1 MRGGWL
7 ESTLQEFE
15 RYRLLAERSFAQVN
29 DSEFFA
35 VSDSESNSIAVI
47 AKHIGGNL
55 RSRWTDFLTSD
66 GEKPD
71 RNRDSEF
78 IAQPDRQEIM
88 RIWAGGWA
96 AVLDTLKS
104 LNPADLEE
112 AVTIRGEPHSVP
124 QAVQRSLSHIA
135 YHVGQIV
142 VLARQF
148 RKSDWQCLS
157 VPRGGSGAL
166 LEAMRARHK
175 AL

>member
-1 MRGGWL
+1 VPGWL
-7 ESTLQEFE
+7 ESSLQEFE
-15 RYRLLAERSFAQVN
+15 RYRTLAERSFSQVN

-47 AKHIGGNL
+47 AKHVGGNL

-71 RNRDSEF
+71 RDRDSEF
-78 IAQPDRQEIM
+78 IVQTDRQEIM
-88 RIWAGGWA
+88 SIWASGWT

-104 LNPADLEE
+104 LTPADLEKT
-112 AVTIRGEPHSVP
+112 VIIRSEPHSVP

-148 RKSDWQCLS
+148 RKADWQCLS
-157 VPRGGSGAL
+157 VPRGGSGAFQ
-166 LEAMRARHK
+166 EAMRARHK

>member
-1 MRGGWL
+1 MRGWL

-15 RYRLLAERSFAQVN
+15 RYRALAERSFSQVN
-29 DSEFFA
+29 DKEFFA

-47 AKHIGGNL
+47 AKHVGGNL

-71 RNRDSEF
+71 RDRDSEF

-88 RIWAGGWA
+88 GIWVGGWT

-104 LNPADLEE
+104 LDSADLEKT
-112 AVTIRGEPHSVP
+112 VTIRGERHSVP
-124 QAVQRSLSHIA
+124 QAVQRSLAHVA

-148 RKSDWQCLS
+148 RKADWQCLS
-157 VPRGGSGAL
+157 VPRGGSGSF

-175 AL
+175 TQ

>member
-1 MRGGWL
+1 MPGWL
-7 ESTLQEFE
+7 ESTLKEFE
-15 RYRLLAERSFAQVN
+15 RYRALAERSFSQVN

-47 AKHIGGNL
+47 AKHVGGNL

-71 RNRDSEF
+71 RDRDSEF
-78 IAQPDRQEIM
+78 IAQTDRQEIM
-88 RIWAGGWA
+88 GIWVGGWA

-104 LNPADLEE
+104 LTPADVEKT
-112 AVTIRGEPHSVP
+112 VIIRSEPHSVP
-124 QAVQRSLSHIA
+124 QAVQRSLAHVA

-148 RKSDWQCLS
+148 RKADWQCLS
-157 VPRGGSGAL
+157 VPRGGSGAF

-175 AL
+175 TQ